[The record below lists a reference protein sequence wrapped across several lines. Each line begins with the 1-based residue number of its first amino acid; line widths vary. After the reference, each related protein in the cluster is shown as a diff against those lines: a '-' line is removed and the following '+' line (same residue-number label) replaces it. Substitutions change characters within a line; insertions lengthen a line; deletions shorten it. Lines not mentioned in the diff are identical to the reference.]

1 MKLFKVTAEMEFVIA
16 VEDDEDEYS
25 VAEEA
30 WRDAKY
36 DEEPSLFVGGEIKS
50 LKDLPSGWDGM
61 CIPYLGDGNTRL
73 QELLK

>member
-1 MKLFKVTAEMEFVIA
+1 MKLFKVTAEYEFVMA

-25 VAEEA
+25 AAEEA
-30 WRDAKY
+30 WRDARY
-36 DEEPSLFVGGEIKS
+36 DGEPSLFVGKEVKS
-50 LKDLPSGWDGM
+50 LADLPEGWDGL